1 MNFNQF
7 KSIYPSAFLTDVSK
21 NDQAF
26 LTFPYQNKWIN
37 FDKNQLTVSEK
48 KLLYLI
54 FNQDITMQN
63 LETPQS
69 KWYQFLI
76 EDTPSLPIEKGI
88 YRVVQFDITKK
99 DTRFDKKLWLSSFKS
114 FFKDV
119 QEAFFID
126 DHYGLLI
133 HRYSGFSAAQE
144 ETIGILQT
152 LDDDFSTK
160 TSGYIGQYWPLS
172 LDFKQFFK
180 EEQTIFLNQL
190 QKSKQVFS
198 LSDVALNYYASEAL
212 SKSPI
217 IQQLKKDLAS
227 HPETKELITAIWLNQ
242 GNISLAAKY
251 LYIHRNT
258 LQYRLD
264 RFFEEFGFSL
274 KDRNDL
280 LLCYLITI

>member
-7 KSIYPSAFLTDVSK
+7 QSIYPSAFLTDDSK
-21 NDQAF
+21 NNYAY
-26 LTFPYQNKWIN
+26 LTFPYQNQWIH
-37 FDKNQLTVSEK
+37 FDKEQLTASETR
-48 KLLYLI
+48 LLYLI
-54 FNQDITMQN
+54 FDQDTPVQN
-63 LETPQS
+63 LGISQS
-69 KWYQFLI
+69 RWYRFLI
-76 EDTPSLPIEKGI
+76 EDHPSLPIEKGI
-88 YRVVQFDITKK
+88 YRVVQFDIQKR

-119 QEAFFID
+119 QEAFFIN

-133 HRYSGFSAAQE
+133 HRYSGYSVVQD
-144 ETIGILQT
+144 ETLGILQT

-160 TSGYIGQYWPLS
+160 TSGYIGQYWSLS

-180 EEQTIFLNQL
+180 EEQTIFFNQL
-190 QKSKQVFS
+190 KKSKQVFS

-212 SKSPI
+212 SNSPI
-217 IQQLKKDLAS
+217 IQQLKKNLTS
-227 HPETKELITAIWLNQ
+227 NPEIKELITALWLNQ

-258 LQYRLD
+258 LHYRLD

-280 LLCYLITI
+280 LLCYLLTI